1 MWSWARKLGRGGL
14 RVSVYVFVCVYLCVC
29 AFVCLRD
36 EYVSLRVSMC
46 IRVGICMSSGVSVTL
61 YLQGSIS
68 LNIYIVVVCA
78 YGATSVY
85 VRACP
90 RLYLYLHV
98 WGCLC
103 VWVCACL

>member
-1 MWSWARKLGRGGL
+1 M
-14 RVSVYVFVCVYLCVC
+14 SVYAFVCLCICVC
-29 AFVCLRD
+29 AFACLRD
-36 EYVSLRVSMC
+36 EYVFLRVSVC

-85 VRACP
+85 VCACP
-90 RLYLYLHV
+90 
-98 WGCLC
+98 
-103 VWVCACL
+103 